1 MQMQCRDFREVAD
14 SFLSDELLVETNH
27 DVIAHL
33 ETCADCRRE
42 LAARRALRTILR
54 TSFAKAD
61 DLQMPQEFASRLHS
75 ELRATATSGAMS
87 LNPLPRA
94 WMIAAGV
101 IVALTFGAI
110 AVWQRQRVHTDSQM
124 ANKSQPQN
132 TAAVKPSEVQQPPAD
147 LAVDVNA
154 IRVRMSELA
163 AGNHRDCAIGH
174 RLPDRPIPLE
184 EAGEKYDR
192 VYLDLTKAL
201 LSRRDDFNEAIELE
215 MAHACLFRGHW
226 FAHIV
231 VRHRGHLVSL
241 LVTRLEDSS
250 GSATP
255 EKLPKDSA
263 AQVIACSTAEGF
275 QISCFQTAQHGV
287 FVVSDLDEGENLAF
301 ARRLAPSLYKHIKH
315 AELVT

>member
-1 MQMQCRDFREVAD
+1 MQCRDFREVAD

-42 LAARRALRTILR
+42 LAARRELRTILR
-54 TSFAKAD
+54 DSFAKAEE
-61 DLQMPQEFASRLHS
+61 LQMPDEFASRLHS
-75 ELRATATSGAMS
+75 ELRIAVTSGAMS
-87 LNPLPRA
+87 LSMLPRA

-110 AVWQRQRVHTDSQM
+110 AVWQRQRVQTNSQM

-132 TAAVKPSEVQQPPAD
+132 TAEVKPSDVQPRPAD

-154 IRVRMSELA
+154 ILARMSELA
-163 AGNHRDCAIGH
+163 AGDHRDCAIGH
-174 RLPDRPIPLE
+174 RLPDTPIPLE
-184 EAGEKYDR
+184 EAGQKYDR
-192 VYLDLTKAL
+192 VYLDLTKAV
-201 LSRRDDFNEAIELE
+201 LSQRDDFNEAIELV
-215 MAHACLFRGHW
+215 MAHACLFKGHW
-226 FAHIV
+226 FAHLV

-263 AQVIACSTAEGF
+263 AQVIGCSTAEGF
-275 QISCFQTAQHGV
+275 QISCFRTAQHGV
-287 FVVSDLDEGENLAF
+287 FVVSDLEEGENLAF
-301 ARRLAPSLYKHIKH
+301 ARRLAPSVYEHITH
-315 AELVT
+315 AEQVT